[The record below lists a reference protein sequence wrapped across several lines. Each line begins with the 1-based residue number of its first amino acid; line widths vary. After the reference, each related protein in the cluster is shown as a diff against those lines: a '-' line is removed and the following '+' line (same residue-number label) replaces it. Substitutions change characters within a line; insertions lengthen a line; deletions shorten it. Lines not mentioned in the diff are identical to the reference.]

1 MQFPELVILGL
12 LKEGTKHGYELK
24 QIIDERMALIAE
36 ITSGTVY
43 YTLSKLEKEGCI
55 KGKKVKSGKRP
66 EKNIYEL
73 TKKGEEKFKQLL
85 KQVLFAEERPYY
97 IFDVALYFMKYA
109 EKEDILS
116 ALQSKMERIKEY
128 YKFIEDLEKKYPQN
142 LWPYYW
148 KKIKERAILNLKTT
162 EKWYKK
168 LYEEIKNREKRK
180 G

>member
-1 MQFPELVILGL
+1 MQIAELIILGL
-12 LKEGTKHGYELK
+12 LKEGKKHGYEIK

-43 YTLSKLEKEGCI
+43 YTLAKLQREGCV
-55 KGKKVKSGKRP
+55 KGKKVKSGNRP

-73 TKKGEEKFKQLL
+73 TKIGEEKFKELL
-85 KQVLFAEERPYY
+85 KEVLFIDERPYY
-97 IFDVALYFMKYA
+97 SFDLALYFMKYA
-109 EKEDILS
+109 NRKDVIS
-116 ALQSKMERIKEY
+116 AIEYKMKRIKDY
-128 YKFIEDLEKKYPQN
+128 YKFIEELEKKYPKN

-162 EKWYKK
+162 EKWYRKFYK
-168 LYEEIKNREKRK
+168 EIKKREKE